1 MTVTGRE
8 KAMAAI
14 TGMVILYGVL
24 GLLAKGRIER
34 WQSQRDEYRQTTQRI
49 ALERT
54 LIAQR
59 ALWESRYAGMKDLM
73 PVFPA
78 DQPVDTHWLAVMDKA
93 ATKNGLNIAKRQV
106 GAEKL
111 VGDVYEIAIECKEW
125 DGTLDALVH
134 FLYDLESAGVMLDV
148 RQMFIR
154 PSPAD
159 RSHLRGSFA
168 LFCAYMREKP
178 GAAALRPPPAAKP
191 VPAARPAPVSSLAAP
206 RGTPRKK

>member
-1 MTVTGRE
+1 MTITGRE

-14 TGMVILYGVL
+14 TGVVILYGVL

-34 WQSQRDEYRQTTQRI
+34 WQLQRDEYRQTTQRI
-49 ALERT
+49 ALERA

-59 ALWESRYAGMKDLM
+59 TLWESRYAGMKDLM

-78 DQPVDTHWLAVMDKA
+78 GQPVDTHWLAVMDKA

-106 GAEKL
+106 GADKL

-125 DGTLDALVH
+125 EGSLDALVH
-134 FLYDLESAGVMLDV
+134 FLYDLESEGVMMDM

-154 PSPAD
+154 PVPAN
-159 RSHLRGSFA
+159 RGVLRGSFA
-168 LFCAYMREKP
+168 LYCAYMRDRPPETKP
-178 GAAALRPPPAAKP
+178 ATRTGAASGSSAKP
-191 VPAARPAPVSSLAAP
+191 
-206 RGTPRKK
+206 KK